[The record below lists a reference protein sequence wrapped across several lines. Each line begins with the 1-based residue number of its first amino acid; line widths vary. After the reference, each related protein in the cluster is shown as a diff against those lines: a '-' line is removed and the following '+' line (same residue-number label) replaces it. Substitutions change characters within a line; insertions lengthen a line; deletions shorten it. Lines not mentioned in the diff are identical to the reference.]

1 MPSPDEV
8 GLNVRFDQKIGGAL
22 VKLRRRRAFL
32 TFSAAAAPELFHRR
46 RRGATGVE
54 LYFRLAWRTL

>member
-8 GLNVRFDQKIGGAL
+8 GLNVRFDQKTGGAL
-22 VKLRRRRAFL
+22 VKIRRRRAFL
-32 TFSAAAAPELFHRR
+32 TFSAAAAPELFQ

-54 LYFRLAWRTL
+54 LYFPVA

>member
-8 GLNVRFDQKIGGAL
+8 GLNVQ
-22 VKLRRRRAFL
+22 LRRRRAFL
-32 TFSAAAAPELFHRR
+32 TFSAAAAPEFQRR

-54 LYFRLAWRTL
+54 LYF